1 MIVITAASG
10 QLGRATATA
19 LARQVAPSTVRLA
32 ARDPSKLAAF
42 AAEGF
47 EVVRADYDDPASLR
61 AAFEGVETALVISG
75 MGIDADR
82 LRQHVAAI
90 DAARAAG
97 VTRVVYTSA
106 THPTPESLFE
116 WAGAHRETEAYLK
129 ASGLAWTILRDNAY
143 ASNNDGLYAHALQ
156 TGVFGLPGPDTRVA
170 WVTHEDVADALAAAL
185 TGSGHEGRTYE
196 ITGPSAL
203 TGHEVAAE
211 LARLR
216 GAPVE
221 AVDVPLEAFA
231 AHLAEAGL
239 PPFVVSGV
247 TSFYAALA
255 AGEYAEVSGD
265 VERLTGR
272 PGTPLRAYLQ
282 ARHAR

>member
-10 QLGRATATA
+10 QLGRATAQS
-19 LARQVAPSTVRLA
+19 LARHVAPSTVRLA

-42 AAEGF
+42 SAEGF

-61 AAFEGVETALVISG
+61 TAFEGAAKALVISG
-75 MGIDADR
+75 MGVDADR
-82 LRQHVAAI
+82 LRQHVAAV

-97 VTRVVYTSA
+97 VKHVVYTSA
-106 THPTPESLFE
+106 THPTPDSRFE

-143 ASNNDGLYAHALQ
+143 ASNNDGLYAHALE
-156 TGVFGLPGPDTRVA
+156 TGVFGLPGPDARVA
-170 WVTHEDVADALAAAL
+170 WVTHEDVADALAAVL
-185 TGSGHEGRTYE
+185 TGGGHEGRTYE
-196 ITGPSAL
+196 ITGPSAP

-231 AHLAEAGL
+231 THLAEAGL

-272 PGTPLRAYLQ
+272 PGTPLAAYLR
-282 ARHAR
+282 ARYAR